1 MDQHV
6 CECAAYR
13 MMLFLHLLSQ
23 TKNQC
28 PHHIHTSYPLLH
40 KQCLLLQ
47 IQPRAP
53 LSLNLAIVEDGALYY
68 VGPIGIGM
76 PTVKGLLLGVCGNAP
91 FDAPRDNLM
100 HIGNCAKLFLTCT
113 RHRMMQEV
121 KSASACWTS
130 TRGVGHSGHRLPLAA
145 GVPSLFGPGAS

>member
-28 PHHIHTSYPLLH
+28 PHQIHTSYPLLH
-40 KQCLLLQ
+40 KQCLPLQ
-47 IQPRAP
+47 IQQRAP
-53 LSLNLAIVEDGALYY
+53 LSLNLAIVGDGALYY
-68 VGPIGIGM
+68 VGPIGIGV

-130 TRGVGHSGHRLPLAA
+130 TRGVGQ
-145 GVPSLFGPGAS
+145 